1 MVSSIPLNKTIYAPQ
16 CQIVATHLTRMIRDG
31 KFRQG
36 EKIPSVR
43 SLAEML
49 GVGRQVVL
57 SAIAILSRAGLVYTD
72 TKQGTFVSSNL
83 KSGLCYQIGFFNNRE
98 NPMMQGAMM
107 EKIYRIA
114 RHEGFQVLPGSNYNE
129 DWGLGEW
136 LDRNPEIDGLLITG
150 IVDDRLLETM
160 KGRGIPY
167 FVLGNYDIAPH
178 HPQSLPRK
186 GRHAVKLMAEA
197 FQRSGG
203 ERIAAITG
211 VEYFLSHRESLR
223 EVREALVKAGKKVD
237 ESLLYYCN
245 DDGYS
250 VAKELLERRHPDVI
264 FFRLDHWIGYLKYLE
279 QHPGVGKPY
288 VIVHNLST
296 DEAPCRFY
304 DDMIAGDKNDKAV
317 KYGTLKLINMVK
329 NSYAGLC
336 GERRM

>member
-1 MVSSIPLNKTIYAPQ
+1 MVSNIPLDKTIYAPQ

-31 KFRQG
+31 KFSPG
-36 EKIPSVR
+36 AKIPSVR
-43 SLAEML
+43 ALAEML

-107 EKIYRIA
+107 EKIYRVA

-150 IVDDRLLETM
+150 IVDDKLLETM

-167 FVLGNYDIAPH
+167 FVLGNYDISPH

-186 GRHAVKLMAEA
+186 SRHTVKLMAEA
-197 FQRSGG
+197 FRRSGG

-250 VAKELLERRHPDVI
+250 VAKELLEKQRPDVI

-279 QHPGVGKPY
+279 QHPGIGKPY
-288 VIVHNLST
+288 VIAHNLST
-296 DEAPCRFY
+296 DEAPWRFY
-304 DDMIAGDKNDKAV
+304 DDMIPGDKNDKAA
-317 KYGTLKLINMVK
+317 KYGTLKLIHMVK
-329 NSYAGLC
+329 SSYTELL
-336 GERRM
+336 